1 MNYSVQA
8 LADAFNVEDLP
19 SGQQAIAEVIGKEAT
34 LKLCA
39 AFGGESLYIPR
50 NDALE
55 SCKCARDIHEQYY
68 GQGRSVR
75 ELARLYGVSQRHVQ
89 RIIGKKFEDL
99 KVKNNGKPTY
109 QNP

>member
-1 MNYSVQA
+1 MNHDVQT
-8 LADAFNVEDLP
+8 LANAFKIEELP
-19 SGQQAIAEVIGKEAT
+19 SGQRAIAEAIGMEAT

-55 SCKCARDIHEQYY
+55 SCNRARDIHEEYY
-68 GQGRSVR
+68 GQGRSVQD
-75 ELARLYGVSQRHVQ
+75 LARMYGVSQRHVQ

-99 KVKNNGKPTY
+99 KVKNSVKHT
-109 QNP
+109 NPSP